1 MKAGVGYA
9 ILAYIS
15 WGLLPLYWN
24 LFKGLPADVVLGHRV
39 VWSFLFVL
47 GLLAWSKRLREWK
60 WMFRS
65 KRSFFS
71 AFAASALISANWLL
85 FIYAVNSGHVVEA
98 SLGYYI
104 NPLVSVVLAVF
115 FLGERP
121 SRMQWAAIA
130 LAAVGVALLTVSFGK
145 PPWIALLL
153 AISFAFYGVAKK
165 KSTADAAS
173 GLFGETLVVLP
184 PAVLYLLFAG
194 GGDAPFRSAEAWPLV
209 LAGVATTLPL
219 LWFAQAAKRLPLSTV
234 GLIQYISPTITL
246 AIGVLLFRE
255 PFTSGHAWSFVLI
268 WSALAIYTIASL
280 RQASRKAEKS
290 VHVVNVN
297 EVKNI

>member
-24 LFKGLPADVVLGHRV
+24 LFKGMPSDVVLGHRV

-47 GLLAWSKRLREWK
+47 CLLAWSKRLKEWK

-65 KRSFFS
+65 KRSLFS
-71 AFAASALISANWLL
+71 VVAASALISANWLL
-85 FIYAVNSGHVVEA
+85 FIHAVNSGHVVEA

-121 SRMQWAAIA
+121 KPLQWAAIA
-130 LAAVGVALLTVSFGK
+130 LAAVGVALLTISFGK
-145 PPWIALLL
+145 PPWIALAL
-153 AISFAFYGVAKK
+153 AVSFAFYGVVKK
-165 KSTADAAS
+165 KSSADAAS

-184 PAVLYLLFAG
+184 PALIYLLFAG
-194 GGDAPFRSAEAWPLV
+194 GLDAPFRSVDAWPLL

-234 GLIQYISPTITL
+234 GLIQYVSPTITL

-255 PFTSGHAWSFVLI
+255 PFTNGHAWSFALI
-268 WSALAIYTIASL
+268 WSALALYTVASL
-280 RQASRKAEKS
+280 RSARPTRPSRPAPASTESGA
-290 VHVVNVN
+290 N
-297 EVKNI
+297 